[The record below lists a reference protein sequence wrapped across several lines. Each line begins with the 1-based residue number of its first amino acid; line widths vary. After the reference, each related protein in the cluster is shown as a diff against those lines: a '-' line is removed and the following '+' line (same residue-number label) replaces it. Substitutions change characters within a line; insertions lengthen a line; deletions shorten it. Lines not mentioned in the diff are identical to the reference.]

1 MSDKI
6 TENQSIEL
14 QLQKLT
20 EIVEALES
28 DELTL
33 EESLKKFEEGIL
45 LTKNCQKSLEAS
57 EKRIAEL
64 LIKE

>member
-6 TENQSIEL
+6 TENQSIES

>member
-6 TENQSIEL
+6 TENQSIES

-33 EESLKKFEEGIL
+33 EDSLKKFEEGIN
-45 LTKNCQKSLEAS
+45 LTKACQKSLEAS

>member
-6 TENQSIEL
+6 TENQSIES

-33 EESLKKFEEGIL
+33 EDSLKKFEEGIN
-45 LTKNCQKSLEAS
+45 LTKSCQKSLEAS